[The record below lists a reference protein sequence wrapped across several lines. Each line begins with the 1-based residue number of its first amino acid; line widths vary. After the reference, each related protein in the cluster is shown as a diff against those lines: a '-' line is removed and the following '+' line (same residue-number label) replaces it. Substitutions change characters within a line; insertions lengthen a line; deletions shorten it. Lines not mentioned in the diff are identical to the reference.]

1 MGLANPHGLPN
12 RLLSSTGFH
21 PLALIRS
28 NPRGYANRLGWAELH
43 RAAQL
48 HTEERTH
55 TGIHTQIRYIY
66 IYIRI
71 YTYYIFREG

>member
-1 MGLANPHGLPN
+1 MGLANPLGLPN

-66 IYIRI
+66 IRI

>member
-1 MGLANPHGLPN
+1 MGLANPLGLPN

-55 TGIHTQIRYIY
+55 TGIHTQIRYIS